1 MNRSLRVI
9 WVALILF
16 LTTLVLLP
24 FHFLAILFQDRAAN
38 YAPHIWHKVAC
49 WSLGIKIT
57 YKGKI
62 SRDRPLMIVSNH
74 VSWLDILVLG
84 ASAPL
89 VFIAKSEVRDWPV
102 FGVLA
107 KLQRSVFIERH
118 RRGKTGEQVSTIAQ
132 RMKQGDVV
140 VLFPEGT
147 TSDGNFILPFKS
159 ALFGAAQSAQEGMT
173 SSQLTIQP
181 VCIAYCSAHGIPLGR
196 AARHLAAWPGDV
208 PLLPHVG
215 DIIAEGSLGIEITFS
230 PPLAF
235 EHPMK
240 RSEIARL
247 CEESITSSLNSSL
260 RP

>member
-1 MNRSLRVI
+1 MTRSLRII
-9 WVALILF
+9 WLASILF

-24 FHFLAILFQDRAAN
+24 FHLLAILFQDPAAN
-38 YAPHIWHKVAC
+38 YAPHIWHKTAC
-49 WSLGIKIT
+49 WCLGIKII
-57 YKGKI
+57 YKGEI
-62 SRDRPLMIVSNH
+62 SKNRPLMLVSNH

-89 VFIAKSEVRDWPV
+89 VFIAKSEVRDWPI

-118 RRGKTGEQVSTIAQ
+118 RRGKTREQVSTIAK

-159 ALFGAAQSAQEGMT
+159 ALFGAAQSAHDGMT
-173 SSQLTIQP
+173 TPNLTIQP

-196 AARHLAAWPGDV
+196 GGRDLAAWPGDV
-208 PLLPHVG
+208 PLLPHLG
-215 DIIAEGSLGIEITFS
+215 DVIAEGSLGIEITFP

-235 EHPMK
+235 DHQMK